1 MSVVLMRNS
10 VAYDAVNGNNGKMIT
25 QVIRAVVK
33 FWGRERYTYGVH
45 DSYHCYLVLSA
56 PWQKPAGGV
65 ASVFGISDAEQ
76 LNQRN
81 FWVDEG
87 GQRAAYN
94 KAVAT
99 LKSLPENSGL
109 EFGEDE
115 G

>member
-1 MSVVLMRNS
+1 
-10 VAYDAVNGNNGKMIT
+10 
-25 QVIRAVVK
+25 
-33 FWGRERYTYGVH
+33 
-45 DSYHCYLVLSA
+45 
-56 PWQKPAGGV
+56 
-65 ASVFGISDAEQ
+65 VFGISDAEQ

-87 GQRAAYN
+87 GERAAYN